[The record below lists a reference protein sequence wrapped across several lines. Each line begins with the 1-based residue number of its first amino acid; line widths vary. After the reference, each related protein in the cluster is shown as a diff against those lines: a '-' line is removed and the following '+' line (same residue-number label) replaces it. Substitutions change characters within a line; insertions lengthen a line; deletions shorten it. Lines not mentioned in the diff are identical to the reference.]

1 MTTKARTKTM
11 KETGIIG
18 FNELIDKSL
27 DQVLDER
34 GISYDSKDLGSVGTV
49 GITRYSYMRDG
60 HKRVAYETSA
70 MYDCDSTVS
79 RSIVCSGRLN
89 DETPMSVYRAITE
102 ASNWR

>member
-1 MTTKARTKTM
+1 M

-27 DQVLDER
+27 DQVLDEC
-34 GISYDSKDLGSVGTV
+34 GISYARKDLGSVGTV
-49 GITRYSYMRDG
+49 EITRYSYMRDG

-79 RSIVCSGRLN
+79 RSIVCSRRLN
-89 DETPMSVYRAITE
+89 DETPMNVYRAITE

>member
-1 MTTKARTKTM
+1 M

-27 DQVLDER
+27 DQVLDEH
-34 GISYDSKDLGSVGTV
+34 GISYVREDLGSVGTV

-102 ASNWR
+102 ASNRR

>member
-1 MTTKARTKTM
+1 M

-27 DQVLDER
+27 DQVLDEC
-34 GISYDSKDLGSVGTV
+34 GISYDHKDLGSVGTV

-60 HKRVAYETSA
+60 HKRVAYETSE

-79 RSIVCSGRLN
+79 RSIVCSGMFN
-89 DETPMSVYRAITE
+89 DETPMDVYRAITE
-102 ASNWR
+102 ASNRR